1 MSRPF
6 FPEQWSSQS
15 QSQQNGLV
23 GEQRLSEESDL
34 PRLYTRPP
42 QTWRDNFV
50 PLDAAEVA
58 RIVAELE
65 QPWYA
70 KLGRVA
76 QRVWKAL
83 MANSKVAIGSSIV
96 AFFLLIAIFGPLFLH
111 GDPNAITHNYL
122 LRPSA
127 SHWLGTTNLGQ
138 DIFGQLILGTQ
149 TSVLWGLTSG
159 IIVTVLSIVIGLL
172 GGYFGG
178 FTDELLSLI
187 TNIFLVMPGLPL
199 MIVLASYVPS
209 GPLTI
214 TLVVAL
220 TSWSWGARVMRAQTL
235 SMRSREFVTAARSN
249 GESTWRIIF
258 SELFPNQISLVA
270 ANFVSTMIQVILAQA
285 ALEFLGLGDI
295 SQASWGSLL
304 YWANAN
310 GALLGGW
317 WWWFIPPGLCIALL
331 GAGLS
336 LINFGIDEIADP
348 RLRSEPKINVQNKQK
363 AGSPTRAYAVS
374 QKGKRR

>member
-1 MSRPF
+1 MMNQSPLF
-6 FPEQWSSQS
+6 QQASQT
-15 QSQQNGLV
+15 
-23 GEQRLSEESDL
+23 GEPSAEWTPALPGSD
-34 PRLYTRPP
+34 PAR
-42 QTWRDNFV
+42 QV
-50 PLDAAEVA
+50 EVA
-58 RIVAELE
+58 RVIETLNK
-65 QPWYA
+65 PWPRR
-70 KLGRVA
+70 LCDGLLRLWHSLTVN
-76 QRVWKAL
+76 R
-83 MANSKVAIGSSIV
+83 KVATGTGLV
-96 AFFLLIAIFGPLFLH
+96 AFFLAVAIFGPFFLH

-122 LRPSA
+122 LRPSGA
-127 SHWLGTTNLGQ
+127 HLLGTTNLGQ
-138 DIFGQLILGTQ
+138 DIFGQLIEGTR

-159 IIVTVLSIVIGLL
+159 IIVTVLAVVIGLV

-178 FTDELLSLI
+178 WIDELLSLI

-220 TSWSWGARVMRAQTL
+220 TNWSWGARVLRAQTL
-235 SMRSREFVTAARSN
+235 SMRSREFVTAACSN

-258 SELFPNQISLVA
+258 YELLPNQISLVA

-310 GALLGGW
+310 NALLGGW
-317 WWWFIPPGLCIALL
+317 WWWFVPPGLCIAVL

-348 RLRSEPKINVQNKQK
+348 RLRKEPKITVPKTK
-363 AGSPTRAYAVS
+363 KVVVS
-374 QKGKRR
+374 W